1 MVAQGEGWRKGRAA
15 RLPQHAP
22 LVRHALRRAGVP
34 EDMRDALLGHSSG
47 GKIGRG
53 YGTGYTMR
61 QLREAVSNVAY

>member
-1 MVAQGEGWRKGRAA
+1 
-15 RLPQHAP
+15 
-22 LVRHALRRAGVP
+22 
-34 EDMRDALLGHSSG
+34 MRDALLGHSSG